1 MQKHSSKT
9 KASRE
14 PSIPAESEDSMTRQQ
29 MYREL
34 ERLYANVD
42 WSDKDSIKQYNEKAR
57 EYRKM
62 VEEEEEND

>member
-1 MQKHSSKT
+1 
-9 KASRE
+9 
-14 PSIPAESEDSMTRQQ
+14 MTRQQ